1 MNIKSS
7 SLQYLQKRITQEEY
21 DKKMSSLKQEQGIL
35 QVELEEHT
43 KADYDFLNTVSAT
56 FSIAKRT
63 REIFDSSEIDE
74 KRQILNYL
82 LQNPVVKDKK
92 LYFTMKKPFD
102 MLLNI
107 PRVPVLGGYWESN
120 PDCRYHKPE

>member
-1 MNIKSS
+1 MKC
-7 SLQYLQKRITQEEY
+7 TQ
-21 DKKMSSLKQEQGIL
+21 
-35 QVELEEHT
+35 
-43 KADYDFLNTVSAT
+43 ADYDFLTTVSSIL
-56 FSIAKRT
+56 SIAGRA

-107 PRVPVLGGYWESN
+107 PRVSVLGGYPELN
-120 PDCRYHKPE
+120 RGCRYHKPK

>member
-1 MNIKSS
+1 M
-7 SLQYLQKRITQEEY
+7 
-21 DKKMSSLKQEQGIL
+21 KQEQGIL

-43 KADYDFLNTVSAT
+43 KADYDFINTVSAT

-82 LQNPVVKDKK
+82 LQNPSVQGKK
-92 LYFTMKKPFD
+92 LCFTIASPFNLVLELSD
-102 MLLNI
+102 SPDLLRLVNDV
-107 PRVPVLGGYWESN
+107 RTSVVGNMS
-120 PDCRYHKPE
+120 

>member
-1 MNIKSS
+1 
-7 SLQYLQKRITQEEY
+7 
-21 DKKMSSLKQEQGIL
+21 MSSLKQEQGIL

-43 KADYDFLNTVSAT
+43 KADYGFLNTVSAT

>member
-1 MNIKSS
+1 
-7 SLQYLQKRITQEEY
+7 
-21 DKKMSSLKQEQGIL
+21 MSSLKQEQGIL

-56 FSIAKRT
+56 FSIAKRA

-107 PRVPVLGGYWESN
+107 PRVSVLGGYPESN
-120 PDCRYHKPE
+120 RSRRYHKPK